1 MGDPELGHAGP
12 PFPSNELKVVD
23 VPDMNYL
30 STDKDENG
38 NDAPRGEVWYRGNNV
53 FKGYYKLKETTND
66 TVDKEG
72 WVHSGDIG

>member
-1 MGDPELGHAGP
+1 
-12 PFPSNELKVVD
+12 
-23 VPDMNYL
+23 MNYL

-53 FKGYYKLKETTND
+53 FKGYYKLKEITND
-66 TVDKEG
+66 TVDKDG